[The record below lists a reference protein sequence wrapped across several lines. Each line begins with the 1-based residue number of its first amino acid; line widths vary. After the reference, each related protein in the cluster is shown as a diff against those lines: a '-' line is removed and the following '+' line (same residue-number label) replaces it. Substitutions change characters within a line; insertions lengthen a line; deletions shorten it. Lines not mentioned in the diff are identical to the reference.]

1 MLGRAGLAGER
12 SPGCRSILSA
22 SGAEAGI
29 PGQTS
34 SEIGWATPTHA
45 RWLENP
51 EKAAIGWPSLRPQGR
66 GRLAPG
72 GDPAARLP
80 GLETLSYGR

>member
-1 MLGRAGLAGER
+1 MLARASLAGER
-12 SPGCRSILSA
+12 SQGCRSILSA
-22 SGAEAGI
+22 SGAEAGS

-34 SEIGWATPTHA
+34 SEIAWATPTHA

-51 EKAAIGWPSLRPQGR
+51 EIAAIGWPILRAQGR
-66 GRLAPG
+66 GRLASG

-80 GLETLSYGR
+80 DLETLSYGR